1 MNKKNLFKKINTFIV
16 SFCVLILVVLVY
28 KTSDILLSNSLN
40 DYFKLNKKTSN
51 YISFNYAG
59 GDINSIY
66 QLDSPKIYSDFKGKK
81 FVNNYYDFS
90 INVPKGKDKTSK
102 INYDILLKDLGNDL
116 EDKFIKVYLTD
127 SNNSALEGFKNTV
140 PVYSAFLN
148 DSDGK
153 IIYSGTLDNNDDSK
167 FRLRIWISD
176 MYKGKRNKNL
186 AFQIKVKVK

>member
-1 MNKKNLFKKINTFIV
+1 MNKKSLFRKINTFIAF
-16 SFCVLILVVLVY
+16 SFVLILIVLVY

-40 DYFKLNKKTSN
+40 DYLKLNKKTSN

-59 GDINSIY
+59 GDINSLY
-66 QLDSPKIYSDFKGKK
+66 EVNSPKIYSDFKGKR
-81 FVNNYYDFS
+81 FVNEYYDFE
-90 INVPKGKDKTSK
+90 INVPKEQNDSIKV
-102 INYDILLKDLGNDL
+102 NYDILLKDLGSDL

-127 SNNSALEGFKNTV
+127 SNNTPLEGFNNTV

-153 IIYSGTLDNNDDSK
+153 IIYSGILDDDNKK

-176 MYKGKRNKNL
+176 IYNKKYNNNL
-186 AFQIKVKVK
+186 AFQIKVKMK

>member
-1 MNKKNLFKKINTFIV
+1 MNKKSLFKKINTFIISV
-16 SFCVLILVVLVY
+16 CVLILIILVY

-40 DYFKLNKKTSN
+40 DYLKLNKKTSN

-59 GDINSIY
+59 GDINSLYEIKN
-66 QLDSPKIYSDFKGKK
+66 PKIYSDFKGKK
-81 FVNNYYDFS
+81 FVREYYDFE
-90 INVPKGKDKTSK
+90 INVPKEESDSEK

-116 EDKFIKVYLTD
+116 DAKYIKVYLTD
-127 SNNSALEGFKNTV
+127 SNNKPLDGFSNTV

-153 IIYSGTLDNNDDSK
+153 IIYSGFLDDDNK

-176 MYKGKRNKNL
+176 IYNKKYNNNL
-186 AFQIKVKVK
+186 DFQIKVKIK

>member
-1 MNKKNLFKKINTFIV
+1 MNKKSLFRKINTFIAF
-16 SFCVLILVVLVY
+16 SFVLILIVLVY

-40 DYFKLNKKTSN
+40 DYLKLNKNTSN

-59 GDINSIY
+59 GDINSLY
-66 QLDSPKIYSDFKGKK
+66 EVNSPKIYSDFKGKR
-81 FVNNYYDFS
+81 FVSEYYDFE
-90 INVPKGKDKTSK
+90 INVPKEQNDSIKV
-102 INYDILLKDLGNDL
+102 NYDILLKDLGSDL

-127 SNNSALEGFKNTV
+127 SNNTPLEGFNNTV

-153 IIYSGTLDNNDDSK
+153 IIYSGILDDDNKK

-176 MYKGKRNKNL
+176 IYNKRYNNNL
-186 AFQIKVKVK
+186 AFQIKVKMK

>member
-1 MNKKNLFKKINTFIV
+1 MNKKSLFRKINTFIAF
-16 SFCVLILVVLVY
+16 SFVLILIVLVY

-40 DYFKLNKKTSN
+40 DYLKLNKMTSN

-59 GDINSIY
+59 GDINSLY
-66 QLDSPKIYSDFKGKK
+66 EVNSPKIYSDFKGKR
-81 FVNNYYDFS
+81 FVSEYYDFE
-90 INVPKGKDKTSK
+90 INVPKEQNDSIKV
-102 INYDILLKDLGNDL
+102 NYDILLKDLGSDL

-127 SNNSALEGFKNTV
+127 SNNTPLEGFNNTV

-153 IIYSGTLDNNDDSK
+153 IIYSGILDDDNKK

-176 MYKGKRNKNL
+176 IYNKKYNNNL
-186 AFQIKVKVK
+186 AFQIKVKMK

>member
-1 MNKKNLFKKINTFIV
+1 MNKKSLFRKINTFIAF
-16 SFCVLILVVLVY
+16 SFVLILIVLVY

-40 DYFKLNKKTSN
+40 DYLKLNKKTSN

-59 GDINSIY
+59 GDINSLYEIN
-66 QLDSPKIYSDFKGKK
+66 SPKIYSDFKGKR
-81 FVNNYYDFS
+81 FVNEYYDFE
-90 INVPKGKDKTSK
+90 INVPKEQNDSIKV
-102 INYDILLKDLGNDL
+102 NYDILLKDLGSDL

-127 SNNSALEGFKNTV
+127 SNNTPLEGFNNTV

-153 IIYSGTLDNNDDSK
+153 IIYSGILDDDNKK

-176 MYKGKRNKNL
+176 IYNKKYNNNL
-186 AFQIKVKVK
+186 AFQIRVKMK

>member
-1 MNKKNLFKKINTFIV
+1 MNKKSLFRKINTFIAF
-16 SFCVLILVVLVY
+16 SFVLILIVLVY

-40 DYFKLNKKTSN
+40 DYLKLNKKTSN

-59 GDINSIY
+59 GDINSLYEIN
-66 QLDSPKIYSDFKGKK
+66 SPKIYSDFKGKR
-81 FVNNYYDFS
+81 FVSEYYDFE
-90 INVPKGKDKTSK
+90 INVPKEQNDSIKV
-102 INYDILLKDLGNDL
+102 NYDILLKDLGSDL

-127 SNNSALEGFKNTV
+127 SNNTPLEGFNNTV

-153 IIYSGTLDNNDDSK
+153 IIYSGILDDDNKK

-176 MYKGKRNKNL
+176 IYNKKYNNNL
-186 AFQIKVKVK
+186 AFQIKVKMK

>member
-1 MNKKNLFKKINTFIV
+1 MNKKSLFRKINTFIAF
-16 SFCVLILVVLVY
+16 SFVLILIVLVY

-40 DYFKLNKKTSN
+40 DYLKLNKKTSN

-59 GDINSIY
+59 GDINSLY
-66 QLDSPKIYSDFKGKK
+66 EVNSPKIYSDFKGKR
-81 FVNNYYDFS
+81 FISEYYDFE
-90 INVPKGKDKTSK
+90 INVPKEQNDSIKV
-102 INYDILLKDLGNDL
+102 NYDILLKDLGSDL

-127 SNNSALEGFKNTV
+127 SNNTPLEGFNNTV

-153 IIYSGTLDNNDDSK
+153 IIYSGILDDDNKK

-176 MYKGKRNKNL
+176 IYNKRYNNNL
-186 AFQIKVKVK
+186 AFQIKVKMK

>member
-1 MNKKNLFKKINTFIV
+1 MNKKSLFRKINTFIAF
-16 SFCVLILVVLVY
+16 SFVLILIVLVY

-40 DYFKLNKKTSN
+40 DYLKLNKKTSN

-59 GDINSIY
+59 GDINSLY
-66 QLDSPKIYSDFKGKK
+66 EVNSQKIYSDFKGKR
-81 FVNNYYDFS
+81 FVSEYYDFE
-90 INVPKGKDKTSK
+90 INVPKEQNDSIKV
-102 INYDILLKDLGNDL
+102 NYDILLKDLGSDL

-127 SNNSALEGFKNTV
+127 SNNTPLEGFNNTV

-153 IIYSGTLDNNDDSK
+153 IIYSGILDDDNKK

-176 MYKGKRNKNL
+176 IYNKRYNNNL
-186 AFQIKVKVK
+186 AFQIKVKMK

>member
-1 MNKKNLFKKINTFIV
+1 MNKKSLFRKINTFIAF
-16 SFCVLILVVLVY
+16 SFVLILIVLVY

-40 DYFKLNKKTSN
+40 DYLKLNKKTSN

-59 GDINSIY
+59 GDINSLY
-66 QLDSPKIYSDFKGKK
+66 EVNSPKIYSDFKGKR
-81 FVNNYYDFS
+81 FVNEYYDFE
-90 INVPKGKDKTSK
+90 INVPKEQNDSIKV
-102 INYDILLKDLGNDL
+102 NYDILLKDLGSDL

-127 SNNSALEGFKNTV
+127 CNNTPLEGFNNTV

-153 IIYSGTLDNNDDSK
+153 IIYSGILDDDNKK

-176 MYKGKRNKNL
+176 IYNKRYNNNL
-186 AFQIKVKVK
+186 AFQIKVKMK

>member
-1 MNKKNLFKKINTFIV
+1 MNKKSLFRKINTFIAF
-16 SFCVLILVVLVY
+16 SFVLILIVLVY

-40 DYFKLNKKTSN
+40 DYLKLNKKTSN

-59 GDINSIY
+59 GDINSLY
-66 QLDSPKIYSDFKGKK
+66 EVNSPKIYSDFKGKR
-81 FVNNYYDFS
+81 FVSEYYDFE
-90 INVPKGKDKTSK
+90 INVPKEQNNSIKV
-102 INYDILLKDLGNDL
+102 NYDILLKDLGSDL

-127 SNNSALEGFKNTV
+127 SNNTPLEGFNNTV

-153 IIYSGTLDNNDDSK
+153 IIYSGILDDDNKK

-176 MYKGKRNKNL
+176 IYNKKYNNNL
-186 AFQIKVKVK
+186 AFQIKVKMK

>member
-1 MNKKNLFKKINTFIV
+1 MNKKSLFRKINTFIAF
-16 SFCVLILVVLVY
+16 SFVLILIVLVY

-40 DYFKLNKKTSN
+40 DYLKLNKKTSN

-59 GDINSIY
+59 GDINSLYEIN
-66 QLDSPKIYSDFKGKK
+66 SPKIYSDFKGKR
-81 FVNNYYDFS
+81 FVSEYYDFE
-90 INVPKGKDKTSK
+90 INVPKEQNDSIKV
-102 INYDILLKDLGNDL
+102 NYDILLKDLGSDL

-127 SNNSALEGFKNTV
+127 SNNTPLEGFNNTV

-153 IIYSGTLDNNDDSK
+153 IIYSGILDDDNKK

-176 MYKGKRNKNL
+176 IYNKRYNNNL
-186 AFQIKVKVK
+186 AFQIKVKMK

>member
-1 MNKKNLFKKINTFIV
+1 MNKKSLFRKINTFIAF
-16 SFCVLILVVLVY
+16 SFVLILIVLVY

-40 DYFKLNKKTSN
+40 DYLKLNKKTSN

-59 GDINSIY
+59 GDINSLY
-66 QLDSPKIYSDFKGKK
+66 EVNSPKIYSDFKGKR
-81 FVNNYYDFS
+81 FVSEYYDFE
-90 INVPKGKDKTSK
+90 INVPKEQNDSIKV
-102 INYDILLKDLGNDL
+102 NYDILLKDLGSDL

-127 SNNSALEGFKNTV
+127 SNNTPLEGFNNTV

-153 IIYSGTLDNNDDSK
+153 IIYSGILDDDNKK

-176 MYKGKRNKNL
+176 IYNKRYNNNL
-186 AFQIKVKVK
+186 AFQIKVKMK

>member
-1 MNKKNLFKKINTFIV
+1 MNKKSLFRKINTFIAF
-16 SFCVLILVVLVY
+16 SFVLILIVLVY

-40 DYFKLNKKTSN
+40 DYLKLNKKTSN

-59 GDINSIY
+59 GDINSLY
-66 QLDSPKIYSDFKGKK
+66 EVNSPKIYSDFKGKR
-81 FVNNYYDFS
+81 FVSEYYDFE
-90 INVPKGKDKTSK
+90 INVPKEQNDSIKV
-102 INYDILLKDLGNDL
+102 NYDILLKDLGSDL

-127 SNNSALEGFKNTV
+127 SNNTPLEGFNNTV

-153 IIYSGTLDNNDDSK
+153 IIYSGILDDDNKK

-176 MYKGKRNKNL
+176 IYNKKYNNNL
-186 AFQIKVKVK
+186 AFQIKVKMK